1 MLRAMFYYV
10 LFIMMIV
17 TACGTSLTGNS
28 SETNNGITVVA
39 QNGTI
44 RGKAPSY
51 SSVFLYS
58 NTYNPFNGLPGDSVI
73 TGESGE
79 FKFVIQAGNYNLFCY
94 SNGNLGAFIRI
105 SSRTFTDTGFT
116 YVNDTIYNTLLPTGK
131 LQGYSPYTDKNRYT
145 SYLYIVGSPFIVP
158 ADSSG
163 YFYLEGIPAGMYTIK
178 RYSFTQDYLQTPEF
192 ISDEFTTTI
201 NVLPGETVTLD

>member
-1 MLRAMFYYV
+1 MLRAIFYSV
-10 LFIMMIV
+10 LFIMLIV

-39 QNGTI
+39 QSGTI
-44 RGKAPSY
+44 SGKAPPY

-58 NTYNPFNGLPGDSVI
+58 NTYNPFNGLAGDSVI

-105 SSRTFTDTGFT
+105 SSRTITDTGFVD
-116 YVNDTIYNTLLPTGK
+116 VNDTIHDTLLPTGK
-131 LQGYSPYTDKNRYT
+131 LQGYSPYKNTNGYT
-145 SYLYIVGSPFIVP
+145 SYLYIVGSSFIDA

-163 YFYLEGIPAGMYTIK
+163 YFLLEGIPAGMYTIK
-178 RYSFTQDYLQTPEF
+178 RYSFVQDYLQTTE
-192 ISDEFTTTI
+192 IVKDEFTTTI
-201 NVLPGETVTLD
+201 KILPGETVTLD